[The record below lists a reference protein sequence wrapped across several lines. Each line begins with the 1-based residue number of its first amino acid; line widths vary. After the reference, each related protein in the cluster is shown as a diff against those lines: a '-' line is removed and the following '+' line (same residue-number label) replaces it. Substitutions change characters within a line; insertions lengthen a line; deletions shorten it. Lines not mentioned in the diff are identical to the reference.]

1 MKKYKNFL
9 FVPYSGYSGTNEDTS
24 DGYLTET
31 NNNRRIKLPHKNYT
45 LLRMPFTLNFGSS
58 YFDDVDYLV
67 EVPELTDIIPRCTFS
82 STNNVNIHV
91 SYRLVKVKN

>member
-1 MKKYKNFL
+1 MKTDEK
-9 FVPYSGYSGTNEDTS
+9 S
-24 DGYLTET
+24 
-31 NNNRRIKLPHKNYT
+31 NNRRRNGQSP

-67 EVPELTDIIPRCTFS
+67 EVPELTDILPRCTFS